1 MLYIYGFFFAIGF
14 VLLAFSLFTGKDA
27 QAEAS
32 SDVHLGADA
41 DINGIG
47 KLDAGA
53 LVKTD
58 ISLHSH
64 SSLSTSSEA
73 SFSESILSFLSI
85 RNLMFFG
92 TFFGATGITLTFLSY
107 PYFLTLLSSIGV
119 GTILGLSSHYV
130 FKFLKTN
137 EILEETAFSD
147 FVGMA
152 AKVKVPVA
160 KGRSGKI
167 IVTQKGRTVE
177 ILAKL
182 DEDAEI
188 ELANVGEIVYIV
200 SMNSNLAII
209 TVYRDISLT
218 P

>member
-1 MLYIYGFFFAIGF
+1 MLYIYGFFFAVGA

-27 QAEAS
+27 DADT
-32 SDVHLGADA
+32 DVHVGGDA
-41 DINGIG
+41 DINGLG

-53 LVKTD
+53 LVKAD
-58 ISLHSH
+58 ISLHSD
-64 SSLSTSSEA
+64 SSITTTDA
-73 SFSESILSFLSI
+73 SVSESILSFLSI

-107 PYFLTLLSSIGV
+107 PSFLTFLSSIGV
-119 GTILGLSSHYV
+119 GSILGLSSHYI

-137 EILEETAFSD
+137 EILEETTFSD
-147 FVGMA
+147 FIGMT

-182 DEDAEI
+182 DEDAEEEI
-188 ELANVGEIVYIV
+188 ANVGEMVYIV
-200 SMNSNLAII
+200 SMNSNIATII
-209 TVYRDISLT
+209 VNSDIS
-218 P
+218 

>member
-1 MLYIYGFFFAIGF
+1 MLYIYGFFFAVGA

-27 QAEAS
+27 DADT
-32 SDVHLGADA
+32 DVHVGGDA

-53 LVKTD
+53 LVKAD
-58 ISLHSH
+58 ISLHSD
-64 SSLSTSSEA
+64 SSITTTDA
-73 SFSESILSFLSI
+73 SVSESILSFLSV

-107 PYFLTLLSSIGV
+107 PSFLTFLSSIGV
-119 GTILGLSSHYV
+119 GSILGLSSHYI

-137 EILEETAFSD
+137 EILEETTFSD
-147 FVGMA
+147 FVGMT

-182 DEDAEI
+182 DEDAE
-188 ELANVGEIVYIV
+188 EETANVGEMVYIV
-200 SMNSNLAII
+200 SMNSNIATII
-209 TVYRDISLT
+209 VNSDIS
-218 P
+218 

>member
-1 MLYIYGFFFAIGF
+1 MLYIYGFFFAVGA

-27 QAEAS
+27 DADT
-32 SDVHLGADA
+32 DVHVGGDA
-41 DINGIG
+41 DSIELG

-53 LVKTD
+53 LAKTD
-58 ISLHSH
+58 ISLHSD
-64 SSLSTSSEA
+64 SSITTNDA
-73 SFSESILSFLSI
+73 SVSESILSFLSV

-92 TFFGATGITLTFLSY
+92 TFFGATGITLTFLHY
-107 PYFLTLLSSIGV
+107 PSFLTFLSAIGV
-119 GTILGLSSHYV
+119 GSILGLSSHYV

-137 EILEETAFSD
+137 EILEETTFSD
-147 FVGMA
+147 FVGMN

-182 DEDAEI
+182 DEDAEEEI
-188 ELANVGEIVYIV
+188 ANVGEMVYIV
-200 SMNSNLAII
+200 SMNSNIATII
-209 TVYRDISLT
+209 VNSDIS
-218 P
+218 

>member
-1 MLYIYGFFFAIGF
+1 MLYIYGFFFAVGA

-27 QAEAS
+27 DADT
-32 SDVHLGADA
+32 DVHVGGDA

-53 LVKTD
+53 LAKAD
-58 ISLHSH
+58 ISLHAD
-64 SSLSTSSEA
+64 SSITTTDA
-73 SFSESILSFLSI
+73 SVSESILSFLSI

-107 PYFLTLLSSIGV
+107 PSFLTFLSSIGV
-119 GTILGLSSHYV
+119 GSILGLSSHYI

-137 EILEETAFSD
+137 EILEETTFSD
-147 FVGMA
+147 FIGMT

-182 DEDAEI
+182 DEDAEEEI
-188 ELANVGEIVYIV
+188 ANVGEMVYIV
-200 SMNSNLAII
+200 SMNSNIATII
-209 TVYRDISLT
+209 VNSDIS
-218 P
+218 

>member
-1 MLYIYGFFFAIGF
+1 MLYIYGFFFAVGS
-14 VLLAFSLFTGKDA
+14 VLLIFSLFTGKDA
-27 QAEAS
+27 ETS
-32 SDVHLGADA
+32 TDVHLGGDT

-53 LVKTD
+53 LAKTD
-58 ISLHSH
+58 LSFHSH

-73 SFSESILSFLSI
+73 SFNESILSFLSI

-107 PYFLTLLSSIGV
+107 PSFLTLLSSIGV
-119 GTILGLSSHYV
+119 GTMLGLSSHYV
-130 FKFLKTN
+130 FNFLKTN

-147 FVGMA
+147 FVGMT
-152 AKVKVPVA
+152 AKVKVPVS

-182 DEDAEI
+182 DEDAEVEI
-188 ELANVGEIVYIV
+188 ANVGEMVYIV
-200 SMNSNLAII
+200 SMNSNLATII
-209 TVYRDISLT
+209 VNSEIS
-218 P
+218 